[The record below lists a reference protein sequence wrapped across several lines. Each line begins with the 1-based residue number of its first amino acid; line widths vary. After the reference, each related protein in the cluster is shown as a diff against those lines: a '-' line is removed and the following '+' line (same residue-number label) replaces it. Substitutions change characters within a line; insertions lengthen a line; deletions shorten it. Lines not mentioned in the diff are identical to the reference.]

1 MSSSIDLQE
10 VHDFL
15 TALAKEC
22 GDIISS
28 HSGRETFDDKKNSVD
43 LVTKIDKQVETLV
56 SERIRASFSGC
67 KFIGEETY
75 IPGETQLSDDPT
87 FIVDPID
94 GTTNFIHNFPYSC
107 ISLGF
112 TLNKEPVVG
121 VIYNPH
127 LDLLFHAI
135 KGKGAFLNDKRLPK
149 AQDTKPS
156 LTLQSSLI
164 GLESG
169 SDRGGELFERK
180 WDLMKSLMSQNG
192 GFAHGFRSLG
202 SAAMNICHV
211 ATGQLDSYWEGGC
224 QMWDVCAG
232 WVILQETGGICVGG
246 NRGVWNNTID
256 SRVYLFVRGAD
267 PEEQKNYVEQFWSYT
282 TGDLNY

>member
-1 MSSSIDLQE
+1 MEDQLQQ

-15 TALAKEC
+15 IVLAREC
-22 GDIISS
+22 GSIISS
-28 HSGRETFDDKKNSVD
+28 HSGKETFDDKKNSVD
-43 LVTKIDKQVETLV
+43 LVTKIDKQVEVLV
-56 SERIRASFSGC
+56 SERISSRFPDC

-75 IPGETQLSDDPT
+75 VPGETQLTNEPT

-112 TLNKEPVVG
+112 TIGKQPVVG

-135 KGKGAFLNDKRLPK
+135 KGQGAYLND
-149 AQDTKPS
+149 TKLNNPATS
-156 LTLQSSLI
+156 KPALSLQSSLVA
-164 GLESG
+164 LESG
-169 SDRGGELFERK
+169 SDRDGYLFERK
-180 WDLMKSLMSQNG
+180 MDLFKNLMDKDR
-192 GFAHGFRSLG
+192 GFIHGFRTLG

-232 WVILQETGGICVGG
+232 WVILQETGGACIGG
-246 NRGVWNNTID
+246 NAGSWDNTID
-256 SRVYLFVRGAD
+256 SRVYLFVRGGDAL
-267 PEEQKNYVEQFWSYT
+267 EQRKYAEGFWAQM
-282 TGDLNY
+282 TGDLKY

>member
-1 MSSSIDLQE
+1 MASVNLKE

-15 TALAKEC
+15 VLLAKEA
-22 GDIISS
+22 GTVISS
-28 HSGRETFDDKKNSVD
+28 HSGKETFDDKKNSVD
-43 LVTKIDKQVETLV
+43 LVTEIDKRVETLV
-56 SERIRASFSGC
+56 SDKIRDKFPQC
-67 KFIGEETY
+67 QFIGEETY
-75 IPGETQLSDDPT
+75 EDTPLTGEPT

-112 TLNKEPVVG
+112 AIDKKPVVG

-135 KGKGAFLNDKRLPK
+135 KGSGAFLNDDRLGTP
-149 AQDTKPS
+149 QKPS
-156 LTLQSSLI
+156 LTLQSSLVA
-164 GLESG
+164 LESG
-169 SDRGGELFERK
+169 SDRHGEIYDKKMALFTNLLAKDR
-180 WDLMKSLMSQNG
+180 
-192 GFAHGFRSLG
+192 GFVHGFRSLG

-232 WVILQETGGICVGG
+232 WVILEETGGLCVSG
-246 NRGVWNNTID
+246 NAGAWDNQID

-267 PEEQKNYVEQFWSYT
+267 AQEQKKYVEDFWGNLE
-282 TGDLNY
+282 GDLHY